1 MARAGSTRP
10 PTPRPRTSQ
19 LPPSLRTSVP
29 KASRALAVLRTS
41 SPSSKPVM
49 CVRPVARAPSM
60 SARCD
65 IDLSPGTRTRPDN
78 ARDLIAHS
86 GEGEEWGTGAA
97 APSGYARRLPGAMS
111 RRHRAGG
118 VEPVN
123 TTLSA
128 PCRPDAA
135 AAVRGKGAVR
145 DLPAPSA
152 EFAACRP
159 AHCGKR
165 RLACRPRRSEQFRE
179 RLNATVTDLDHVHE
193 LGHGAGA
200 GDPGED
206 LDPPMDRRM
215 RPVDEHRQDLLI
227 AVREGFY
234 HDCQQRTELINP
246 VGRHHHR
253 CAEACT
259 RNLERG
265 IGLEALAD
273 AIEIPTQPCR
283 VHLAQ

>member
-49 CVRPVARAPSM
+49 CVRPVARAPST

-145 DLPAPSA
+145 AIFPHQQRNLRRADP
-152 EFAACRP
+152 
-159 AHCGKR
+159 HNCGKR
-165 RLACRPRRSEQFRE
+165 RLACRPRRGEQFRE
-179 RLNATVTDLDHVHE
+179 RLNATVTDLDHVH
-193 LGHGAGA
+193 
-200 GDPGED
+200 
-206 LDPPMDRRM
+206 
-215 RPVDEHRQDLLI
+215 
-227 AVREGFY
+227 
-234 HDCQQRTELINP
+234 
-246 VGRHHHR
+246 
-253 CAEACT
+253 
-259 RNLERG
+259 
-265 IGLEALAD
+265 
-273 AIEIPTQPCR
+273 
-283 VHLAQ
+283 